1 MDFEKLS
8 LKQSAGK
15 EYIYLKALENPKTEN
30 IYAAAEAILK
40 LKKKH
45 NCSLVLMDTLDSKS
59 MPSVVRL
66 FMLGTKILQ
75 LKGIRELKTAVVTN
89 EITTPGAR
97 FFSDFAN
104 NRGYNFKTFT
114 DIKSAE
120 NWLIF

>member
-8 LKQSAGK
+8 LKQSADK

-45 NCSLVLMDTLDSKS
+45 NCCLVLMDTQESKS
-59 MPSVVRL
+59 MPSIVRL
-66 FMLGTKILQ
+66 FILGTKILQ

-89 EITTPGAR
+89 EVTIPGAK

-104 NRGYNFKTFT
+104 NRGYNFKTFS

-120 NWLIF
+120 DWL